1 MNFKELADYDRAHV
15 WHPYAA
21 MRNPIPVYGVES
33 ARGAILKFWDGR
45 EVIDGMS
52 SWWAVAHGYNN
63 PHINEAVIKQL
74 EKMSHVMFGGLTHE
88 GAVVLA
94 RRLVDMTPQ
103 NLQKVFFCDS
113 GSVSVEVAMK
123 MALQYWRAKGFD
135 SKTKFATIRGGYH
148 GDTWHAMSVCDPVG
162 GMHSLFSGGLPI
174 NYFAPRPR
182 IPFGGEWEDSD
193 IAPMRAIIREH
204 SNEIAAVILEPVV
217 QGAGGMRFYSPRYL
231 EELKK
236 ICDEFSLLL
245 IFDEIATG
253 FGRTGKMFA
262 CQHTRGVEPDIMCLG
277 KAITG
282 GYVSFA
288 ATLASEKVSDAISDS
303 EAGVFMHG
311 PTFMANPLACAA
323 ANASIDL
330 FQNGNIIDRVLR
342 IGEILRSVL
351 ESARGFDGVA
361 DVRTLGA
368 IGVVEMREN
377 VDMQK
382 AQEALISRGVW
393 LRPFGRLIYTMP
405 PYVATDEQVRRI
417 AEAMVEVSSN
427 PL

>member
-382 AQEALISRGVW
+382 TQEALISRGVW